1 MYYKNLIGCLFLE
14 IMGSF
19 IVLNSSGK
27 VLLVDDDPVF
37 ADYISSLINNRL
49 YQSVIANSGGV
60 LDSAALDFFRMV
72 VLDLWLPDSFGKES
86 LE

>member
-1 MYYKNLIGCLFLE
+1 
-14 IMGSF
+14 MGSF

-60 LDSAALDFFRMV
+60 LDSAALDLFRMI